1 MVLRVL
7 RGNGDDDEMIIP
19 EGGVWNIK
27 RPQKGFRVG
36 YQGTEYKEQRIS

>member
-1 MVLRVL
+1 MVLRAL

-27 RPQKGFRVG
+27 RPKASGLGNQS
-36 YQGTEYKEQRIS
+36 TEYKEQRIS